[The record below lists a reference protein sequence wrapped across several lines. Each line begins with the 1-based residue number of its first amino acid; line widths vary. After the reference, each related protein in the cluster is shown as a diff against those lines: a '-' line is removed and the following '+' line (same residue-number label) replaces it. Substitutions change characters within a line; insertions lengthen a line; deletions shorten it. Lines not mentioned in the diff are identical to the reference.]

1 MFIVREEDRLKFNM
15 ALAAKLKRMHQACGE
30 VYRGYALAVYHR
42 ILTETPQWSGNAVS
56 NWNVSM
62 GQPNYEVKY
71 SWKESGSNLRW
82 VPRFSKGAPPAIMD
96 SVHSNSAIF
105 AGPFMLTASY
115 YLANAA
121 ENLDKKSYIQL
132 LERNPNF
139 FLRPV
144 NEPGQMVE
152 RVANSARTFGVLEQ
166 TRAESLRKLAPG
178 QLSNPGVGL

>member
-1 MFIVREEDRLKFNM
+1 MFTVTEAEKSRFTL
-15 ALAAKLKRMHQACGE
+15 ALTAKLNRMRQACGE

-42 ILTETPQWSGNAVS
+42 ILTETPQYSGNAVS

-62 GQPNYEVKY
+62 GQPNYKVKY
-71 SWKESGSNLRW
+71 TWKESGSNLRW

-105 AGPFMLTASY
+105 AGPFTLTAPY

-152 RVANSARTFGVLEQ
+152 RVANSARTFGILSQ
-166 TRAESLRKLAPG
+166 ARIESLRKLAPG
-178 QLSNPGVGL
+178 QLGNPGVGL